1 MMYRWIP
8 ALVLVP
14 ASLLLQGCAPL
25 IVGGAAATGTSIA
38 LDDRTTGT
46 VVEDQAIELRVRSA
60 LSRIP
65 GMTKQTHINVI
76 SYNGIVLLVGEAPSE
91 SLRTMAGDTAQ
102 SQSKVRRVH
111 NEIKIAAPSAMMV
124 RSSDTVITGKV
135 KTALLNI
142 GIRGADALRVKV
154 VTENGTV
161 YLMGLVTRAEGDKI
175 TNAARRVS
183 GVQRIVKLFEH
194 PA

>member
-46 VVEDQAIELRVRSA
+46 VVEDQAIELRIRSA

-111 NEIKIAAPSAMMV
+111 NEIKIAAPSALMV

>member
-1 MMYRWIP
+1 
-8 ALVLVP
+8 
-14 ASLLLQGCAPL
+14 L

-46 VVEDQAIELRVRSA
+46 VVEDQAIELRIRSA

-91 SLRTMAGDTAQ
+91 SLRTLAGDTAQ
-102 SQSKVRRVH
+102 GQSKVRRVH
-111 NEIKIAAPSAMMV
+111 NEIKIAAPSALMV

-161 YLMGLVTRAEGDKI
+161 YLMGLVTREEGDKI

>member
-111 NEIKIAAPSAMMV
+111 NEIKIAAPSALMV